1 MTGPKRSDL
10 WLARLARMNR
20 TSVFLATLTILLVG
34 FFVPGFWG
42 GLVLLLVVVGLA
54 WLLTRTWAV
63 TPPPMRIVRAVILV
77 VILTVAATKIT

>member
-1 MTGPKRSDL
+1 MTGPNRTDP

-20 TSVFLATLTILLVG
+20 TSVFLATLVILLVG

-63 TPPPMRIVRAVILV
+63 TPPPMRIVRAVILAA
-77 VILTVAATKIT
+77 ILIVAATKIT